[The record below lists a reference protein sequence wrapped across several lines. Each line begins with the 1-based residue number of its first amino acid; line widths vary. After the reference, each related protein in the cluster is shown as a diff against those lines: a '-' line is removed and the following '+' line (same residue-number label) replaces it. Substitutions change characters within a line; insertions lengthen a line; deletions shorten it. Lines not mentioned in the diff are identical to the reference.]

1 MSTLTSGSAEE
12 VALELFGTSEGRRDP
27 YPRYH
32 RLRELE
38 PVHHNRELGMWYLTR
53 YEDCAAMLR
62 DPRFG
67 KNYPQQME
75 SMFGPGWREHPSLAR
90 GESSMLNLEGA
101 EHSRLRRMVVQNF
114 SRRSIDCM
122 RDVIER
128 FVNDALDPFAEAGGG
143 DLLATLAFPMPVR
156 VIGEL
161 LGVPEEDRP
170 QFRGWVLDLT
180 AVFEMQVSDEQL
192 AAADAAQLQ
201 IRDYF
206 DQLIEEKRR
215 RPDEKLLSRLVHLE
229 VDGDRLS
236 QDELATMA
244 LLVFAAGFE
253 TTTNLIGNSML
264 GLLRHPDQM
273 KLLREQPEL
282 YATLPDELLR
292 YDGTAQMVV
301 RHTHDAVEFGDVTI
315 PADETVFAIIGS
327 ANHDPAEFPD
337 PDGIDVARGRF
348 RPLSFGGGAHFCL
361 GASLAKAEIEI
372 SIRTLLERFE
382 SIELCGTPPRFRDR
396 LTLRG
401 LESLELEVR
410 SAARRTARPARLEPA
425 PEQPLAA
432 ARTPRREA
440 EAPVGHVRPTAGGEA
455 DRLWRNA
462 LRQKVE
468 NDAAGDGDRWVLTGK
483 ELAGTIVLLAR
494 AELFRSCTSD
504 EIAEL
509 ATTAYPLTF
518 ESGDRLCVEGAE
530 SLECYVIGEGEAEVT
545 IRGEPIRTV
554 GENDVI
560 GERGLLEDNVRSA
573 TVTALG
579 HVGTYAISRKRL
591 LDLLARNPAL
601 EQSMRDFMR
610 QRYSD

>member
-1 MSTLTSGSAEE
+1 MSTLTTGTAEQ
-12 VALELFGTSEGRRDP
+12 VALELFRTTEGRRDP

-38 PVHHNRELGMWYLTR
+38 PVHHNGPLGMWFLTR

-67 KNYPQQME
+67 KNYPRQME
-75 SMFGPGWREHPSLAR
+75 SMFGPEWREHPSLTS

-101 EHSRLRRMVVQNF
+101 AHARLRRLVVKNF
-114 SRRSIDCM
+114 NRRNIEGL

-128 FVNDALDPFAEAGGG
+128 FVNEALEPFAEAGGG
-143 DLLATLAFPMPVR
+143 DLLSTLAFPMPVR

-180 AVFEMQVSDEQL
+180 AVFEMEVRPEQL
-192 AAADAAQLQ
+192 AAADAAQLA
-201 IRDYF
+201 IRSYF
-206 DQLIEEKRR
+206 AGLIEAKRR
-215 RPDEKLLSRLVHLE
+215 RPDEKLLSRLIQLE

-236 QDELATMA
+236 DDELSTMA

-253 TTTNLIGNSML
+253 TTTNLIGNSVL

-273 KLLREQPEL
+273 KLLREQPAL
-282 YATLPDELLR
+282 YETLADELLR

-301 RHTHDAVEFGDVTI
+301 RHTHDAVELGDVTI
-315 PADETVFAIIGS
+315 PADQTVFAIIGA
-327 ANHDPAEFPD
+327 ANHDPAEFSEPD
-337 PDGIDVARGRF
+337 RIDVARGRF
-348 RPLSFGGGAHFCL
+348 RPMSFGGGAHFCL

-410 SAARRTARPARLEPA
+410 SAARPAARPARTPAAAEP
-425 PEQPLAA
+425 PLAVAPPVPGEVEA
-432 ARTPRREA
+432 A
-440 EAPVGHVRPTAGGEA
+440 VGQVRPSAGSDA

-462 LRQKVE
+462 LREKVE
-468 NDAAGDGDRWVLTGK
+468 SDAARDRGVLTGK

-494 AELFRSCTSD
+494 AELFRACTSD
-504 EIAEL
+504 QIAEL
-509 ATTAYPLTF
+509 AATAYPLSF
-518 ESGDRLCVEGAE
+518 EAGDRLCSEGGE

-545 IRGEPIRTV
+545 IRGERIRTV
-554 GENDVI
+554 GENDVV
-560 GERGLLEDNVRSA
+560 GERGLLEDTPRSA
-573 TVTALG
+573 TVTASG
-579 HVGTYAISRKRL
+579 HVGTYAISRQRL
-591 LDLLARNPAL
+591 LALVAGNPTL
-601 EQSMRDFMR
+601 EDSMREFMR
-610 QRYSD
+610 KRYTD